1 MTFFFLPAK
10 DKTQTRDALV
20 GLVQRIAISQSKEM
34 MPNFVAIEIGT
45 NGNLV
50 IISIIRFSRPI
61 PVSIDM
67 AYPREQKDNVL
78 ERESPYS

>member
-1 MTFFFLPAK
+1 MDCIL
-10 DKTQTRDALV
+10 
-20 GLVQRIAISQSKEM
+20 SQSKEM
-34 MPNFVAIEIGT
+34 IPNFVAIEIVT

-67 AYPREQKDNVL
+67 AYPREQK
-78 ERESPYS
+78 R